1 MFHSV
6 SASSIP
12 THNTHRFILAVGLE
26 DGRISLHTC
35 PTPSQTL
42 SPSNFWSV
50 LLTLSPAHC
59 HTSTVKRLKWR
70 PTATSQTTKQ
80 PMSKTEESSFE
91 VTQTKDSETLT
102 DKNRL
107 YLASCSTDHCV
118 KIFAVKLHS

>member
-1 MFHSV
+1 MIHCTILLHV
-6 SASSIP
+6 LTPPHP
-12 THNTHRFILAVGLE
+12 THKHRFILAVGLE
-26 DGRISLHTC
+26 DGCISLHTC

-70 PTATSQTTKQ
+70 PPPTFETKE
-80 PMSKTEESSFE
+80 PSFK
-91 VTQTKDSETLT
+91 VAQTKNAETLT
-102 DKNRL
+102 DINRL

-118 KIFAVKLHS
+118 KIYSLNF